1 LPQPRDLLLRV
12 QFISR
17 QEGKRVPGVKTIPFY
32 WRVDELFL
40 SFVGRSIKIGMGGS
54 RGGEKLATVGRLR
67 R

>member
-1 LPQPRDLLLRV
+1 M
-12 QFISR
+12 
-17 QEGKRVPGVKTIPFY
+17 PGVKTIPFY